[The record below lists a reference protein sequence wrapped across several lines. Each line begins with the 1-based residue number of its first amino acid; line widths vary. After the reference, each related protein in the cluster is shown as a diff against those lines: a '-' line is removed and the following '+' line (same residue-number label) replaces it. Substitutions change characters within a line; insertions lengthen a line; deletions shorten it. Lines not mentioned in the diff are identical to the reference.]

1 MQRMRRIQNSDLSYR
16 LVVFDFE
23 LG

>member
-1 MQRMRRIQNSDLSYR
+1 MQRMRRIQNSDLYYI